1 MATLSNTLR
10 SSIGSKIVMA
20 ITGLFMI
27 GFLFGHLSGNL
38 LIFLGPAAINNY
50 TEGLHN
56 LPLVVWGTR
65 IVMLTSVVLHVLTAI
80 RLTKL
85 NRAANPNKYAVQ
97 HSVAA
102 SLPAR
107 TMFPTGAILFAYI
120 IYHLAH
126 YTLRAT
132 NPEYQL
138 LPANDTYHMV
148 LMGFQSNL
156 IAGIYIAAMIA
167 LGFHLNHGMRSA
179 LQTMGISHPK
189 YNFAIKTLPP
199 VLCGLL
205 ALGFISIPVAV
216 ILGIIK

>member
-1 MATLSNTLR
+1 MAL
-10 SSIGSKIVMA
+10 
-20 ITGLFMI
+20 TGLMMI

-38 LIFLGPAAINNY
+38 LVFLGPDAINNY
-50 TEGLHN
+50 TQGLKN

-65 IVMLTSVVLHVLTAI
+65 AGMLVAVILHIVTAA
-80 RLTKL
+80 RLTRM
-85 NRAANPNKYAVQ
+85 NRAANPNRYAVS

-102 SLPAR
+102 TLPSR
-107 TMFPTGAILFAYI
+107 TMFPTGAILLGYI
-120 IYHLAH
+120 VYHLAH
-126 YTLRAT
+126 YTLRLT

-138 LPANDTYHMV
+138 LPETDTYHMV
-148 LMGFQSNL
+148 VMGFQSPF
-156 IAGIYIAAMIA
+156 IATIYILAMIA

-179 LQTMGISHPK
+179 LQTLGVSHRK
-189 YNFAIKTLPP
+189 YNFAIKTVPP